1 MKRKVFSFAMMFLLA
16 FMPMSIFAYSGSGT
30 SSNPYLIQ
38 NVSDWNTF
46 AAEVAGGQTY
56 SGVYFKLMTN
66 ISVTTMA
73 GSFDRPFAGT
83 FDGNNKTITV
93 DYTATEGRCALFPQ
107 GMNLTIKNLKVTGT
121 INTAFVQAAGFIGYL
136 HQNGTIIDCVS
147 DVTINSTVNGKG
159 IHGGFIGELDSQA
172 HATISNSVFTG
183 RLLGPTT
190 DKCGG
195 FVGWV
200 YSHYSYWAQSGVAT
214 VNFQNC
220 IFAPKEVTMGIG
232 SEGPNLNTI
241 SATFARS
248 FPGSGSSGNPNTTG
262 LTFNNC
268 YYTQTFGTT
277 QGSQIYSVSGA
288 DHVTVNFPGSNNNTT
303 GVIVENLGLSCNGAV
318 YVVNGNQTLGLNLN
332 YTGSQVLDGFTA
344 TGGTLTGSSNPY
356 SLAMNNQNV
365 VISANTHAGGGGG
378 DYPFDESD
386 LHTLAMYGVGDN
398 AEELIDVLHIDRP
411 NGAWMEP
418 YHFQLYNE
426 GEEDVEVYLID
437 FLHNN
442 GYFSMVEE
450 TEYPFTV
457 LNIGRDGAVDL
468 YLNTNIEW
476 TDTEVINSLLA
487 VNTNERSTHLYEI
500 IAEPYMPYCPDV
512 VEKAYPL
519 GMLTTGQTWRMY
531 ASDMWAERN
540 PNVPYNLH
548 ANYDM
553 PDFDENIPDGYDAV
567 IKFTANHDIVLNA
580 YVNDGENGKVALYRA
595 DFAGEEGPMADN
607 YYVGR
612 PFNNIPSGEQPPYQ
626 ATIGEGTTTTGY
638 FPMYYL
644 YNNSLSTQLFH
655 ADELAAAG
663 ANTAPMSS
671 VSWYSESTYG
681 YNIQNVSIWMANV
694 ADNTVTAT
702 SPLGS
707 NMTLVYSGNHQEVVG
722 WNEFVFNQNNF
733 GWDGQSNVL
742 VMVQMNNGNWS
753 SSIQWFAHNP
763 GFQAGSYNYRDNAP
777 YNAGAETYSMY
788 TSNTLRANTIFK
800 SNGGRMIA
808 GTPRGNRATAIERA
822 HLTQTRSG
830 YMRGGSMTNWNGI
843 NRGSTAYGIC
853 VYNDGTLDLGIN
865 QFDIDD
871 LASASVINDFNDIG
885 GMVYNPN
892 NGHFY
897 VSSYNNYELYE
908 VDADGNILNTVETD
922 YGIVSLAWDQ
932 TTNTLYSMDSYG
944 WLNITDPTT
953 GEMTDI
959 DALSNENVMCMT
971 ADANGQLFGV
981 LYGETSALVSINKN
995 DASVTTLVTLDAPC
1009 NYAQSMAFD
1018 LNDNKLY
1025 WAQCYDDGANLYEIN
1040 PTTGA
1045 LTLKAANTSEIC
1057 GLCIPANSTPTPPTP
1072 PTPVDPTY
1080 GYTAGP
1086 VIQGLNVLA
1095 GTYYLVASSTDP
1107 DFEVV
1112 INAEEMPCP
1121 IAAVTNIY
1129 PEDNAWGIP
1138 SNNLTLTWRLDDYCN
1153 EWRIVFG
1160 STYYPEDE
1168 PEHPAT
1174 YISEWSSNLAES
1186 IRITDYVQLWDNTN
1200 YFWRIEQRSNPGT
1213 PYECVTSG
1221 PVFGFTTT
1229 FDIPQNLQVNGAG
1242 DAYIF
1247 ETEQDVTLTWN
1258 AIQDRTYRR
1267 YRIYWNGELYYETPN
1282 NQVVTSYTIPNSEFH
1297 YNMVP
1302 HVPELF
1308 NVTAVYDEGE
1318 SLVSNTVAVHVSGY
1332 GSVSGT
1338 VYEQDETTPIGGV
1351 TVLIQGTNEFGNAET
1366 YTFVTDEDGYYEG
1379 EVHVGEYHSAI
1390 ASMEGYQSASTV
1402 HELPFDVVYQEETDH
1417 VDFYLDEVFY
1427 APAHVCA
1434 ETVFV
1439 PAAEGDSLV
1448 HVWWDFD
1455 FYTALI
1461 EDFEDF
1467 ENTTFDW
1474 ENSATYPW
1482 TITTN
1487 NPYEGTYCL
1496 KSGGAGVNNVVSDL
1510 SVTVDIPNDGIMSF
1524 FVKASC
1530 ENNWDFGYFYI
1541 DGEQRG
1547 SYTGAGNWGE
1557 KQFAI
1562 TAGTHT
1568 FRWSYQ
1574 KDGSVNSNDD
1584 CIYIDYIQFNRLP
1597 EPPVPGAV
1605 YDFDNSSMN
1614 GWTDIDAD
1622 GDGYSWMLASE
1633 VMGEGYGVNGST
1645 DCVLS
1650 QSYNNN
1656 VGVLYPDNYL
1666 VSPQVQLGG
1675 IFKFFAC
1682 AQDASYAA
1690 EHFGVAV
1697 STTNG
1702 TSASAFTTIQEWTM
1716 SAKSLGESKPVY
1728 RNTRS
1733 GRAQGNWYEYT
1744 VDLSAYAGQTGY
1756 VAIRH
1761 FNCSDMFYL
1770 DVDDILIGDAS
1781 KSKAMD
1787 ETRSLHHYN
1796 IYRTDC
1802 YNDGP
1807 YNSDNTVFLAS
1818 VWRPDTS
1825 YVDVQ
1830 WPEVPVGVYKYGVS
1844 AVYQGN
1850 QADNPNNPRVDYP
1863 FEERESEIVWHDM
1876 CSPCID
1882 KDMYLNNEVTINVVL
1897 NSADSPEGTVVT
1909 FVNNNEGEQFNHPM
1923 APLTLDQT
1931 GYYEFPR
1938 FRKGDYT
1945 ITIEHEGFF
1954 TLEVEE
1960 SIWEP
1965 RDLRYVLIEK
1975 IFNARDLYVSRT
1987 GWAMWQ
1993 PNGTLSNPED
2003 DPMLDRHLEGY
2014 KVMCTSI
2021 DGEPIFNHNT
2031 PADQPFCQLA
2041 TDELVEGEHYIV
2053 NVAAI
2058 YSTGMSDYISAE
2070 WQYEPC
2076 DHYAGTV
2083 NGVTAEG
2090 NTITWDYPGGV
2101 TPGPTPPPAGENSFN
2116 FGFENGFEGWTT
2128 IDNDGDGL
2136 TWVNSVNST
2145 TASGYDYTGLA
2156 HGGNYFVYSQSYIDY
2171 DGAYNA
2177 DNYLV
2182 TPQKYAIV
2190 NGSTLTFFA
2199 DNAND
2204 SYPDHF
2210 AIAVSTADTPT
2221 AASFTDIWSHT
2232 GAKAGEKVS
2241 MRHSNDNRYE
2251 NWRQHTVDMSAYA
2264 GQNVWIALHHQDYD
2278 EYEIWIDDVVL
2289 TPGAKSTLAGMFAS
2303 ANGRPSFEVAPN
2315 GMSNRD
2321 GWYYYDNGTNYDA
2334 IGLTA
2339 GGGFWWGIMF
2349 PAGSYEGNV
2358 LTKVSYYDN
2367 GVSTGQVLICQG
2379 GTDAPGTQLYAQ
2391 DYTTTGSEDFIE
2403 INMNEPVAIDATQ
2416 NLWVVMH
2423 NTSGQYVASYDGASP
2438 GETNGSWL
2446 SIDNISWYES
2456 LYSATGG
2463 SYGGN
2468 WNLRAYLESGVT
2480 PPTPPTPAEGILGA
2494 MIFVD
2499 GEWEAFVEYPTNT
2512 YTYEGEGQE
2521 ICVRIV
2527 YDGTA
2532 QLPDNNFYYAM
2543 SCEECIGGIEPQPEC
2558 EAGAPIYA
2566 EVNGADDQVHIYW
2579 NEQPVPPTPEEG
2591 DTFEYDFDNSS
2602 LDGLTQIDADGDGYI
2617 WTIGSTTMST
2627 GIGHNGSV
2635 DMVQSASYINN
2646 VGAVTPDNY
2655 LVFPQSSITNG
2666 STFSFWACGQDA
2678 SWAGEHFGVAIST
2691 TGNTSAA
2698 DFTTIQEWTMT
2709 AKGTKAV
2716 RDGRDQGNWYQ
2727 YTVDLSDYAGMDVYI
2742 AIRHFNCTDMF
2753 YLDVDDV
2760 ELGIANKGNRDGIIG
2775 YNIYRSTDNVD
2786 YVLIATVD
2794 GDVTEYFDAPGA
2806 GTYYYQVTA
2815 LYDGCES
2822 DPAISG
2828 ENPDQNYVVVGVTGI
2843 GENSTIVNLFPN
2855 PTKGNVT
2862 IQAMNMHRITVVS
2875 VLGQVVFDTELDQ
2888 DEYILNMAKFNTGVY
2903 MVRVYT
2909 DEGVTVKRVTVLH

>member
-540 PNVPYNLH
+540 PNVPYDLH

-553 PDFDENIPDGYDAV
+553 PDFEENIPDGYDAV

-607 YYVGR
+607 YYAGR

-681 YNIQNVSIWMANV
+681 YNIQSVSIWMANV
-694 ADNTVTAT
+694 SDNTVTAT

-763 GFQAGSYNYRDNAP
+763 GFQAGSYDYRDSAP

-865 QFDIDD
+865 QFDIDN
-871 LASASVINDFNDIG
+871 LASASVINDFYDIG

-892 NGHFY
+892 TGHFY

-908 VDADGNILNTVETD
+908 VDANGNILNTVETD

-959 DALSNENVMCMT
+959 DALSNEDVMCMT

-981 LYGETSALVSINKN
+981 LYGDTNSALVSINKN

-1009 NYAQSMAFD
+1009 NYVQSMAFD

-1025 WAQCYDDGANLYEIN
+1025 WAQCYDDANLYEIN

-1366 YTFVTDEDGYYEG
+1366 YTFVTDEHGYYEG
-1379 EVHVGEYHSAI
+1379 DVHVGEYHSAI

-1633 VMGEGYGVNGST
+1633 VMGEGYGINGST

-1702 TSASAFTTIQEWTM
+1702 TSASAF
-1716 SAKSLGESKPVY
+1716 A
-1728 RNTRS
+1728 
-1733 GRAQGNWYEYT
+1733 
-1744 VDLSAYAGQTGY
+1744 
-1756 VAIRH
+1756 
-1761 FNCSDMFYL
+1761 
-1770 DVDDILIGDAS
+1770 
-1781 KSKAMD
+1781 
-1787 ETRSLHHYN
+1787 
-1796 IYRTDC
+1796 
-1802 YNDGP
+1802 
-1807 YNSDNTVFLAS
+1807 
-1818 VWRPDTS
+1818 
-1825 YVDVQ
+1825 
-1830 WPEVPVGVYKYGVS
+1830 
-1844 AVYQGN
+1844 
-1850 QADNPNNPRVDYP
+1850 
-1863 FEERESEIVWHDM
+1863 
-1876 CSPCID
+1876 
-1882 KDMYLNNEVTINVVL
+1882 
-1897 NSADSPEGTVVT
+1897 
-1909 FVNNNEGEQFNHPM
+1909 
-1923 APLTLDQT
+1923 TL
-1931 GYYEFPR
+1931 P
-1938 FRKGDYT
+1938 
-1945 ITIEHEGFF
+1945 
-1954 TLEVEE
+1954 
-1960 SIWEP
+1960 
-1965 RDLRYVLIEK
+1965 
-1975 IFNARDLYVSRT
+1975 
-1987 GWAMWQ
+1987 
-1993 PNGTLSNPED
+1993 
-2003 DPMLDRHLEGY
+2003 
-2014 KVMCTSI
+2014 
-2021 DGEPIFNHNT
+2021 
-2031 PADQPFCQLA
+2031 
-2041 TDELVEGEHYIV
+2041 
-2053 NVAAI
+2053 
-2058 YSTGMSDYISAE
+2058 
-2070 WQYEPC
+2070 
-2076 DHYAGTV
+2076 
-2083 NGVTAEG
+2083 
-2090 NTITWDYPGGV
+2090 
-2101 TPGPTPPPAGENSFN
+2101 
-2116 FGFENGFEGWTT
+2116 
-2128 IDNDGDGL
+2128 
-2136 TWVNSVNST
+2136 
-2145 TASGYDYTGLA
+2145 
-2156 HGGNYFVYSQSYIDY
+2156 
-2171 DGAYNA
+2171 
-2177 DNYLV
+2177 
-2182 TPQKYAIV
+2182 
-2190 NGSTLTFFA
+2190 
-2199 DNAND
+2199 
-2204 SYPDHF
+2204 
-2210 AIAVSTADTPT
+2210 
-2221 AASFTDIWSHT
+2221 
-2232 GAKAGEKVS
+2232 
-2241 MRHSNDNRYE
+2241 
-2251 NWRQHTVDMSAYA
+2251 
-2264 GQNVWIALHHQDYD
+2264 
-2278 EYEIWIDDVVL
+2278 
-2289 TPGAKSTLAGMFAS
+2289 
-2303 ANGRPSFEVAPN
+2303 
-2315 GMSNRD
+2315 
-2321 GWYYYDNGTNYDA
+2321 
-2334 IGLTA
+2334 
-2339 GGGFWWGIMF
+2339 
-2349 PAGSYEGNV
+2349 
-2358 LTKVSYYDN
+2358 
-2367 GVSTGQVLICQG
+2367 
-2379 GTDAPGTQLYAQ
+2379 
-2391 DYTTTGSEDFIE
+2391 
-2403 INMNEPVAIDATQ
+2403 
-2416 NLWVVMH
+2416 
-2423 NTSGQYVASYDGASP
+2423 
-2438 GETNGSWL
+2438 
-2446 SIDNISWYES
+2446 
-2456 LYSATGG
+2456 
-2463 SYGGN
+2463 
-2468 WNLRAYLESGVT
+2468 
-2480 PPTPPTPAEGILGA
+2480 
-2494 MIFVD
+2494 
-2499 GEWEAFVEYPTNT
+2499 
-2512 YTYEGEGQE
+2512 
-2521 ICVRIV
+2521 
-2527 YDGTA
+2527 
-2532 QLPDNNFYYAM
+2532 
-2543 SCEECIGGIEPQPEC
+2543 
-2558 EAGAPIYA
+2558 
-2566 EVNGADDQVHIYW
+2566 
-2579 NEQPVPPTPEEG
+2579 
-2591 DTFEYDFDNSS
+2591 
-2602 LDGLTQIDADGDGYI
+2602 
-2617 WTIGSTTMST
+2617 
-2627 GIGHNGSV
+2627 
-2635 DMVQSASYINN
+2635 
-2646 VGAVTPDNY
+2646 
-2655 LVFPQSSITNG
+2655 
-2666 STFSFWACGQDA
+2666 
-2678 SWAGEHFGVAIST
+2678 
-2691 TGNTSAA
+2691 
-2698 DFTTIQEWTMT
+2698 
-2709 AKGTKAV
+2709 
-2716 RDGRDQGNWYQ
+2716 
-2727 YTVDLSDYAGMDVYI
+2727 
-2742 AIRHFNCTDMF
+2742 
-2753 YLDVDDV
+2753 
-2760 ELGIANKGNRDGIIG
+2760 
-2775 YNIYRSTDNVD
+2775 
-2786 YVLIATVD
+2786 
-2794 GDVTEYFDAPGA
+2794 
-2806 GTYYYQVTA
+2806 
-2815 LYDGCES
+2815 
-2822 DPAISG
+2822 
-2828 ENPDQNYVVVGVTGI
+2828 
-2843 GENSTIVNLFPN
+2843 
-2855 PTKGNVT
+2855 
-2862 IQAMNMHRITVVS
+2862 
-2875 VLGQVVFDTELDQ
+2875 
-2888 DEYILNMAKFNTGVY
+2888 
-2903 MVRVYT
+2903 
-2909 DEGVTVKRVTVLH
+2909 